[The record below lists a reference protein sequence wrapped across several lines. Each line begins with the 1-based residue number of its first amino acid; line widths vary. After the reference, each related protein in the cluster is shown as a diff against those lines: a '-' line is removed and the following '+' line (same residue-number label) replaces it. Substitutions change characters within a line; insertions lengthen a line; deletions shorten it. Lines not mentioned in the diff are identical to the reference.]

1 MSKDYLNLLGLAYR
15 AKKCTLG
22 EESIIR
28 DIQRNKA
35 KLVLL
40 ASDIGQQ
47 TRKKITDKC
56 TYYKIPWQVV
66 DDRDTLSHALG
77 KSSGRVAVAIL
88 DQGFANKLTSLL
100 DESIRG

>member
-28 DIQRNKA
+28 DIQRQKA

-40 ASDIGQQ
+40 ASDAGENS
-47 TRKKITDKC
+47 RKKITDKC
-56 TYYKIPWQVV
+56 SYYQIPLIVV
-66 DDRDTLSHALG
+66 DDRDTISHAIG
-77 KSSGRVAVAIL
+77 KSGRVAIAII
-88 DQGFANKLTSLL
+88 DSGFAVKITSLL
-100 DESIRG
+100 DKSTRG